1 MFPSRSFCCR
11 MLRKSGWLSMSQSP
25 DSSRLRF
32 RSARRSA
39 RLPKII
45 VLSCSDDMFGNL
57 RQNSGLNDC
66 GDASQG
72 QDDKQ
77 QQCPCT
83 HTTTKPSSAHA
94 HANTTLRGSMHFFNP
109 RPHNFSLKNSVRCG
123 WRRACLSLYS
133 EENTVTGFEVPAAA
147 FPQLAAARCF
157 AR

>member
-1 MFPSRSFCCR
+1 MEERGVILHQNVSKPLLLLQNAPQVWVAKLVPVPR
-11 MLRKSGWLSMSQSP
+11 LIT
-25 DSSRLRF
+25 LRF

-39 RLPKII
+39 RLPKIT

-94 HANTTLRGSMHFFNP
+94 HANTTLRGSMHFFQ
-109 RPHNFSLKNSVRCG
+109 SKATQLQ
-123 WRRACLSLYS
+123 
-133 EENTVTGFEVPAAA
+133 
-147 FPQLAAARCF
+147 PQKHCALWLAAGLSQSLLRGEHSDWF
-157 AR
+157 

>member
-1 MFPSRSFCCR
+1 MSQAWHPQVNGGAWGNTSSKFCCR

-39 RLPKII
+39 RLPKIT

-94 HANTTLRGSMHFFNP
+94 HANTTLRGSMHFFQ
-109 RPHNFSLKNSVRCG
+109 SKATQLQ
-123 WRRACLSLYS
+123 
-133 EENTVTGFEVPAAA
+133 
-147 FPQLAAARCF
+147 PQKHCALWLAAGLSQSLLRGEHSDWF
-157 AR
+157 